1 MFFCEE
7 VEARLGDERAV
18 DDEVEELSSLFFGRL
33 DGPGSEELT
42 VFPGGEVDAEIEVIF
57 LDDDLTFD
65 GFRVRLSRAKE
76 AADV

>member
-1 MFFCEE
+1 M
-7 VEARLGDERAV
+7 
-18 DDEVEELSSLFFGRL
+18 
-33 DGPGSEELT
+33 T